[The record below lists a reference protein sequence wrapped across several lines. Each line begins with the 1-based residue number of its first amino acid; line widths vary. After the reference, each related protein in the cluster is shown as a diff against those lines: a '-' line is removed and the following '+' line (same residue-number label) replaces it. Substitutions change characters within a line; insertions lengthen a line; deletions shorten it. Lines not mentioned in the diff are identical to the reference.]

1 MEVDSKMKEKTIQ
14 IVKELYAG
22 YPALRKNEQEIT
34 RALEILLASYQAG
47 NKLLICGNGGSA
59 ADSEHIVGE
68 LMKGFRLQ
76 RPLSEDLKQAIN
88 RQYQGEKAADCLQ
101 GALPAISLSAHTAFA
116 TAFCNDVS
124 PEFVY
129 AQQVLG
135 YGKRGDVLLGITT
148 SGNSRNVVNAVKI
161 ARAVGVSTIGLTGEN
176 PGQMK
181 QLCDV
186 TIAVPEAETYRAQE
200 LHVPVYH
207 ALCAALESENFQ
219 ERPDKEEA
227 V

>member
-1 MEVDSKMKEKTIQ
+1 MKDKTIQ
-14 IVKELYAG
+14 IINALYAE
-22 YPALRKNEQEIT
+22 YPALQKNEQEIA
-34 RALEILLASYQAG
+34 RALGILLESYRAG

-76 RPLSEDLKQAIN
+76 RPLSEELRQAIN
-88 RQYQGEKAADCLQ
+88 RQYQGEEAADCLQ
-101 GALPAISLSAHTAFA
+101 GALPAISLSAHTALA
-116 TAFCNDVS
+116 TAFSNDVS

-135 YGKRGDVLLGITT
+135 YGKKGDVLLGITT

-161 ARAVGVSTIGLTGEN
+161 ARAVGVKTIGLTGES
-176 PGQMK
+176 PGQMES
-181 QLCDV
+181 LCDV
-186 TIAVPEAETYRAQE
+186 TIAVPDAETFRAQE

-207 ALCAALESENFQ
+207 ALCAALESEIFH
-219 ERPDKEEA
+219 ERPEKEEA